1 MSSATG
7 LPATWSPC
15 WLQPFADSLIG
26 GAAAAA
32 REKIAGRYKGQGLEP
47 HRRSGLQGRSPV
59 RTRRRWENSRPRSP
73 ARRTR

>member
-26 GAAAAA
+26 GAAAPA
-32 REKIAGRYKGQGLEP
+32 REKIAGRYKGKGW
-47 HRRSGLQGRSPV
+47 SP
-59 RTRRRWENSRPRSP
+59 TDGAGSKGG
-73 ARRTR
+73 AQ